1 MIDACVYVL
10 WCIFVSTLSVCVCD
24 VLMLCVC
31 VCVCLSM
38 YVAGNVLLP
47 VCVCVAGKHSA
58 GWEWTCAYLR
68 PRPCLRFSP
77 QETSL
82 LSVSATQMWHGLSVC
97 LSVTLTYLGPRPCLR
112 LPPQET
118 PRLRVSATQMWHG
131 LSVCLSV
138 TPAQQWVCCNL
149 TFTGRHFN
157 TFCFFVLTSSFH
169 VFLFLG
175 MEWIGSDQI
184 FISLKYI
191 ASCQL
196 LLGCIAM
203 QSIRCCL

>member
-1 MIDACVYVL
+1 MIHSCVSVL
-10 WCIFVSTLSVCVCD
+10 WCIYISTLSVCVCVLLPLCVCCLCVCD
-24 VLMLCVC
+24 VLMSL
-31 VCVCLSM
+31 
-38 YVAGNVLLP
+38 
-47 VCVCVAGKHSA
+47 CVAGKHSA

-68 PRPCLRFSP
+68 
-77 QETSL
+77 
-82 LSVSATQMWHGLSVC
+82 
-97 LSVTLTYLGPRPCLR
+97 PRPCLR